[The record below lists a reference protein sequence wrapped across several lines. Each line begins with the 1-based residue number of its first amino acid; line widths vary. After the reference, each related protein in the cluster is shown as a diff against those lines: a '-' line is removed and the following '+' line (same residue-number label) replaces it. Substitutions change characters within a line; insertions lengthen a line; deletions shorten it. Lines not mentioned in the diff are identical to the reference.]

1 MTWSV
6 ESCAQRVEAGERIGP
21 DDARDLLTAARR
33 DPWSVWLAADRVRR
47 RFRGRSVHL
56 CSIAAVR
63 VGRCGEDCRW
73 CAQSA
78 HWETGVAPRDPL
90 STEEVVRAAESAE
103 TVGAGHLG
111 LVSSGG
117 RLSDAEFDGV
127 LAAGRAVRDRTDL
140 GPAAG

>member
-63 VGRCGEDCRW
+63 VGNFAMAELRY
-73 CAQSA
+73 
-78 HWETGVAPRDPL
+78 
-90 STEEVVRAAESAE
+90 RAGFPMEM
-103 TVGAGHLG
+103 L
-111 LVSSGG
+111 
-117 RLSDAEFDGV
+117 DK
-127 LAAGRAVRDRTDL
+127 
-140 GPAAG
+140 